1 MEKSPFDSVEQDLI
15 DRIDTMDFMIER
27 EDRKVSDL
35 VEKIKAYQKVRD
47 KARKDLQKYREEN
60 GIKKSH

>member
-1 MEKSPFDSVEQDLI
+1 MAQPFDSVEQDLI

-47 KARKDLQKYREEN
+47 KARKDLQKHREEN
-60 GIKKSH
+60 SIKKSH

>member
-1 MEKSPFDSVEQDLI
+1 MAQPFDSVEQELI

-47 KARKDLQKYREEN
+47 TARKDLQKHREEN

>member
-1 MEKSPFDSVEQDLI
+1 MAQPFDSTEQDLI

-27 EDRKVSDL
+27 EDRKVSEL
-35 VEKIKAYQKVRD
+35 VEKIKAYQKVKD

>member
-1 MEKSPFDSVEQDLI
+1 MAQLFDSVEQDLI

-27 EDRKVSDL
+27 EDRKVSEL